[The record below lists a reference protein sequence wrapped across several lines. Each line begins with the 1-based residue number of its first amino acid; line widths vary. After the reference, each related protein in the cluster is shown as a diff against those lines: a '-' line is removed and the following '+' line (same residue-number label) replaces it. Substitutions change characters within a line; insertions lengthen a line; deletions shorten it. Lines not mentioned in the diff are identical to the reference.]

1 MAKERRKA
9 ARLPI
14 VAARGLAAA
23 VSIMMVL
30 RQPGSLRVM
39 ILGVMCVAAIV
50 CTNSYVPS
58 TTGSK
63 SRKRQAPWRPT
74 TPSQLRLH
82 FDQGRP
88 AIDRVQ

>member
-9 ARLPI
+9 ICLPI

-30 RQPGSLRVM
+30 GSLRVM

-50 CTNSYVPS
+50 CTNSDS
-58 TTGSK
+58 L
-63 SRKRQAPWRPT
+63 RPT
-74 TPSQLRLH
+74 TTTTPTPNFGDVLLIAAERL
-82 FDQGRP
+82 Q
-88 AIDRVQ
+88 